1 MTRLPLARSPGMGTR
16 RSLLT
21 AGLAGVGAS
30 LLPTA
35 RAATPAAMPVPTTP
49 DEHLTAQVRSEFL
62 LFDDPVARLHAHLR
76 MERRLAEESQT
87 ITWYHYVVFMV
98 PETRAPVPL
107 VRYEGMEFSYLRHL
121 GNNNFRIHA
130 HNLSYPRDLYTGAFT
145 ATVRNPVTGEDVA
158 IPPTIITN
166 DPGTVHNPTGFRN
179 VSGDG
184 TYQVRYTMFR
194 LQDNLVKLDS
204 VRGAPPELA
213 PVTHQENSCAW
224 CPVEIFTNT
233 TTTSLPAQF
242 VGCYL
247 YEYPA
252 WLKMGDR
259 PGHLMAM
266 FDGRKISSVDELP
279 VEYLDRTRREQPDL
293 LRARWEAFDRPL
305 PFKP

>member
-1 MTRLPLARSPGMGTR
+1 VQIPP
-16 RSLLT
+16 
-21 AGLAGVGAS
+21 
-30 LLPTA
+30 
-35 RAATPAAMPVPTTP
+35 TP
-49 DEHLTAQVRSEFL
+49 DEHLVSQVRSEFL
-62 LFDDPVARLHAHLR
+62 LFDDPVAKLHAHLR
-76 MERRLAEESQT
+76 LERRLAEESQT

-98 PETRAPVPL
+98 PKTRAPVPL

-130 HNLSYPRDLYTGAFT
+130 HNLSYPRDLDSGAFT
-145 ATVRNPVTGEDVA
+145 ASVRNPVTGEQVA

-179 VSGDG
+179 VNSDG
-184 TYQVRYTMFR
+184 SYQIRYSMFR

-204 VRGAPPELA
+204 VRGAPPELL

-233 TTTSLPAQF
+233 TTTSLPAHF
-242 VGCYL
+242 AGSYL

-259 PGHLMAM
+259 PGHLLAM

-279 VEYLDRTRREQPDL
+279 VEYLDRTRREHPDL
-293 LRARWEAFDRPL
+293 LQARWQAFDKPL

>member
-1 MTRLPLARSPGMGTR
+1 MGTR

-30 LLPTA
+30 LLPAA
-35 RAATPAAMPVPTTP
+35 RAATPAAMPIPATP

-130 HNLSYPRDLYTGAFT
+130 HNLSYPRDLDTGAFT

-158 IPPTIITN
+158 IPPTVITN

-179 VSGDG
+179 VNGDG
-184 TYQVRYTMFR
+184 TYQIRYTMFR

-224 CPVEIFTNT
+224 CPVDIFTNT

-242 VGCYL
+242 TGGYL

-259 PGHLMAM
+259 PGHLFAM

-279 VEYLDRTRREQPDL
+279 VEYLDRTRREHPDL
-293 LRARWEAFDRPL
+293 LKARWQAFDRPL